1 MRDQLIQYVRL
12 LFAGTPDSYDMQ
24 QEILQNTL
32 DRYDDLIAQGKA
44 PEAAYR
50 LAISGIGDINE
61 IVGNVQTQPS
71 SSPAPVR
78 EQQEDPQD
86 ISKKKLMQAISITLY
101 ICCVIPVL
109 VLGVEGNGVPGVCL
123 MFVIIAAATVLMV
136 LSSGSKEDP
145 EEKEDDE
152 PKPKDENATVI
163 GSSETSVASDLFKD
177 VSKSEVGKA
186 VLLKG
191 TDGYYRLVINQD
203 ILADEYYYTTYRDET
218 VRIMH
223 AEDFNDFIAKEAGK
237 LKITYDS
244 YELDYLK
251 PQKINYDEFNQW
263 YSDMMNSYSTQQ

>member
-71 SSPAPVR
+71 SAPAPVR

-86 ISKKKLMQAISITLY
+86 ISKKKLMMAISIALY

-109 VLGVEGNGVPGVCL
+109 VLGDVGNGVLGVCL

-145 EEKEDDE
+145 EEKEEDE
-152 PKPKDENATVI
+152 PKTE
-163 GSSETSVASDLFKD
+163 L
-177 VSKSEVGKA
+177 GKA
-186 VLLKG
+186 VKSIWGIATLG
-191 TDGYYRLVINQD
+191 IYLVISFWSAAWF
-203 ILADEYYYTTYRDET
+203 ITWLIFP
-218 VRIMH
+218 IMG
-223 AEDFNDFIAKEAGK
+223 AVQGLVKAIIDLKEAK
-237 LKITYDS
+237 
-244 YELDYLK
+244 
-251 PQKINYDEFNQW
+251 
-263 YSDMMNSYSTQQ
+263 

>member
-71 SSPAPVR
+71 SAPAPVR
-78 EQQEDPQD
+78 EQQEAPQD
-86 ISKKKLMQAISITLY
+86 ISKRKLMMAISIALY

-109 VLGVEGNGVPGVCL
+109 VLGDVGNGVLGVCL

-136 LSSGSKEDP
+136 MSSASKENP

-152 PKPKDENATVI
+152 PKTE
-163 GSSETSVASDLFKD
+163 L
-177 VSKSEVGKA
+177 GKA
-186 VLLKG
+186 VKSIWGIATLG
-191 TDGYYRLVINQD
+191 IYLVISFWSGAWF
-203 ILADEYYYTTYRDET
+203 ITWLIFP
-218 VRIMH
+218 IMG
-223 AEDFNDFIAKEAGK
+223 AVQGLVKAIIDLKEAK
-237 LKITYDS
+237 
-244 YELDYLK
+244 
-251 PQKINYDEFNQW
+251 
-263 YSDMMNSYSTQQ
+263 

>member
-61 IVGNVQTQPS
+61 IVGNVQTQLS
-71 SSPAPVR
+71 SAPAPVR
-78 EQQEDPQD
+78 EQQKDPQD
-86 ISKKKLMQAISITLY
+86 ISKKKLMMAISIALY

-109 VLGVEGNGVPGVCL
+109 VLGDVGNGVLGVCL

-145 EEKEDDE
+145 EEKEEDE
-152 PKPKDENATVI
+152 PKTE
-163 GSSETSVASDLFKD
+163 L
-177 VSKSEVGKA
+177 GKA
-186 VLLKG
+186 VKSIWGIATLG
-191 TDGYYRLVINQD
+191 IYLVISFWSGAWF
-203 ILADEYYYTTYRDET
+203 ITWLIFP
-218 VRIMH
+218 IMG
-223 AEDFNDFIAKEAGK
+223 AVQGLVKAIIDLKEAK
-237 LKITYDS
+237 
-244 YELDYLK
+244 
-251 PQKINYDEFNQW
+251 
-263 YSDMMNSYSTQQ
+263 

>member
-71 SSPAPVR
+71 SAPAPVR

-86 ISKKKLMQAISITLY
+86 ISKRKLMQAISIALY

-109 VLGVEGNGVPGVCL
+109 VLGDVGNGVLGVCL

-136 LSSGSKEDP
+136 MSSASKENP

-152 PKPKDENATVI
+152 PKTE
-163 GSSETSVASDLFKD
+163 L
-177 VSKSEVGKA
+177 GKA
-186 VLLKG
+186 VKSIWGIATLG
-191 TDGYYRLVINQD
+191 IYLVISFWSGAWF
-203 ILADEYYYTTYRDET
+203 ITWLIFP
-218 VRIMH
+218 IMG
-223 AEDFNDFIAKEAGK
+223 AVQGLVKAIIDLKEVK
-237 LKITYDS
+237 
-244 YELDYLK
+244 
-251 PQKINYDEFNQW
+251 
-263 YSDMMNSYSTQQ
+263 

>member
-71 SSPAPVR
+71 SAPAPVR

-86 ISKKKLMQAISITLY
+86 ISKRKLMMAISIALY

-109 VLGVEGNGVPGVCL
+109 VLGDVGNGVLGVCL

-145 EEKEDDE
+145 EEKEEDE
-152 PKPKDENATVI
+152 PKTE
-163 GSSETSVASDLFKD
+163 L
-177 VSKSEVGKA
+177 GKA
-186 VLLKG
+186 VKSIWGIATLG
-191 TDGYYRLVINQD
+191 IYLVISFWSGAWF
-203 ILADEYYYTTYRDET
+203 ITWLIFP
-218 VRIMH
+218 IMG
-223 AEDFNDFIAKEAGK
+223 AVQGLVKAIIDLKEVK
-237 LKITYDS
+237 
-244 YELDYLK
+244 
-251 PQKINYDEFNQW
+251 
-263 YSDMMNSYSTQQ
+263 

>member
-71 SSPAPVR
+71 SAPAPVR

-86 ISKKKLMQAISITLY
+86 ISKRKLMQAISIALY

-109 VLGVEGNGVPGVCL
+109 VLGDVGNGVLGVCL

-136 LSSGSKEDP
+136 MSSASKENP

-152 PKPKDENATVI
+152 PKTE
-163 GSSETSVASDLFKD
+163 L
-177 VSKSEVGKA
+177 GKA
-186 VLLKG
+186 VKSIWGIATLG
-191 TDGYYRLVINQD
+191 IYLVISFWSGAWF
-203 ILADEYYYTTYRDET
+203 ITWLIFP
-218 VRIMH
+218 IMG
-223 AEDFNDFIAKEAGK
+223 AVQGLVKAIIDLKEAK
-237 LKITYDS
+237 
-244 YELDYLK
+244 
-251 PQKINYDEFNQW
+251 
-263 YSDMMNSYSTQQ
+263 

>member
-78 EQQEDPQD
+78 EQQENPQD
-86 ISKKKLMQAISITLY
+86 ISKKKLMMAISIALY

-109 VLGVEGNGVPGVCL
+109 VLGDVGNGVLGVCL

-145 EEKEDDE
+145 EEKEEDE
-152 PKPKDENATVI
+152 PKTE
-163 GSSETSVASDLFKD
+163 L
-177 VSKSEVGKA
+177 GKA
-186 VLLKG
+186 VKSIWGIATLG
-191 TDGYYRLVINQD
+191 IYLVISFWSGAWF
-203 ILADEYYYTTYRDET
+203 ITWLIFP
-218 VRIMH
+218 IMG
-223 AEDFNDFIAKEAGK
+223 AVQGLVKAIIDLKEAK
-237 LKITYDS
+237 
-244 YELDYLK
+244 
-251 PQKINYDEFNQW
+251 
-263 YSDMMNSYSTQQ
+263 

>member
-86 ISKKKLMQAISITLY
+86 ISKKKLMQAISIALY

-109 VLGVEGNGVPGVCL
+109 VLGDVGNGVLGVCL

-145 EEKEDDE
+145 EEKEEDE
-152 PKPKDENATVI
+152 PKTE
-163 GSSETSVASDLFKD
+163 L
-177 VSKSEVGKA
+177 GKA
-186 VLLKG
+186 VKSIWGIATLG
-191 TDGYYRLVINQD
+191 IYLVISFWSGAWF
-203 ILADEYYYTTYRDET
+203 ITWLIFP
-218 VRIMH
+218 IMG
-223 AEDFNDFIAKEAGK
+223 AVQGLVKAIIDLKEAK
-237 LKITYDS
+237 
-244 YELDYLK
+244 
-251 PQKINYDEFNQW
+251 
-263 YSDMMNSYSTQQ
+263 